1 MNAGLA
7 NTSPPISDV
16 TRNVTDDLNIIAQ
29 KFDGSTAPAAKP
41 VETFWLERDPLTGE
55 RFDVAYRAAIPV
67 YDAVTGELREFL
79 P

>member
-1 MNAGLA
+1 M
-7 NTSPPISDV
+7 
-16 TRNVTDDLNIIAQ
+16 TDQRIIPQ
-29 KFDGSTAPAAKP
+29 KFDGSVAGTAKP

-55 RFDVAYRAAIPV
+55 RLEPVYRAVIPV